1 MQKKPESSEQ
11 TEYYHKVVDCQ
22 YACPAHTP
30 VPQYIRLIAERKYTE
45 AYMLNRRSNVF
56 PGILGRVCDRPCEP
70 ACRRGRVEEKPV
82 AICRLKRVA
91 ADFKSDDIS
100 QWLPEVPEEKNGK
113 KIALVGAG
121 PASLTVTDDL
131 LPLGYECHLFEKD
144 QKPGGAMCSQ
154 VPSFRLPQK
163 VLDEETA
170 SVLNRGA
177 KVFYNTR
184 VKSLKSLLDQGYDAV
199 FVGAGAPEA
208 RKLLLPGVE
217 NIQSGLLPGVE
228 FLANVAFEHLDS
240 LTGTTLVI
248 GGGNTAMDCCRT
260 ALRVGSSQVKVI
272 APESYEQMLA
282 SPWEK
287 EDSERE
293 GIEFINH
300 LLPVEFQSH
309 NGALTAVVFK
319 KLKSLF
325 DESGAWN
332 PVEEDGASPVILE
345 CNQVI
350 LAIGQSLNLDFID
363 PELGIQFKKDTH
375 GNPLSTVDVDPLTY
389 QSQHPGVF
397 FGGDAAFGP
406 KNIIQAVAD
415 GHQAA
420 ISIHQYCQGLSVR
433 DRPEHQGILQS
444 QKMTMNQWSY
454 QNNYDQLNRH
464 LVPHEETSKCVSSL
478 KLEVELGFDQTL
490 AESEAARCLNCDIQT
505 VFEAPLCIE
514 CDACIDICPVE
525 CLMFSPESSESG
537 IRKALPV
544 PATNNDQAIFT
555 SETPQTGR
563 FMVKD
568 ENYCLHCGLCAE
580 RCPTGAWDMQSFD
593 LKIPHAGGL

>member
-1 MQKKPESSEQ
+1 MQKNPESCEQ

-30 VPQYIRLIAERKYTE
+30 VPQYIRLIADRKYTE

-91 ADFKSDDIS
+91 ADFKIKDIS
-100 QWLPEVPEEKNGK
+100 HLLPKVPSEKNGK
-113 KIALVGAG
+113 TIALIGTG
-121 PASLTVTDDL
+121 PSSLTVTDDL
-131 LPLGYECHLFEKD
+131 LTLGYECHLFEKD

-154 VPSFRLPQK
+154 VPAFRLPQN
-163 VLDEETA
+163 VLDDEIS

-177 KVFYNTR
+177 EVFYNTR
-184 VKSLKSLLDQGYDAV
+184 IKSLKSLLDKGYDAV

-208 RKLLLPGVE
+208 KKLRIPGADTL
-217 NIQSGLLPGVE
+217 QSGLLPGVE
-228 FLANVAFEHLDS
+228 FLANVAFGHLETLS
-240 LTGTTLVI
+240 GTTLVI

-260 ALRVGSSQVKVI
+260 ALRLGSTQVKVV
-272 APESYEQMLA
+272 APESYHQMLA

-293 GIEFINH
+293 GIEIKNH
-300 LLPVEFQSH
+300 LLPVEFLNQ
-309 NGALTAVVFK
+309 NGALTGVVFK
-319 KLKSLF
+319 KLVSLF
-325 DESGAWN
+325 DANGAWN
-332 PVEEDGASPVILE
+332 PVEDERSDPVVIN

-350 LAIGQSLNLDFID
+350 LAIGQNLNLDFID
-363 PELGIQFKKDTH
+363 PELGIQFQKDSR
-375 GNPLSTVDVDPLTY
+375 GNPLATVEVNPLTY
-389 QSQHPGVF
+389 QSIHPKIF

-420 ISIHQYCQGLSVR
+420 ISIHQFCQGVSVTE
-433 DRPEHQGILQS
+433 RPKNQGVLQS

-454 QNNYDQLNRH
+454 QNNYDLLDRQN
-464 LVPHEETSKCVSSL
+464 VPHEDPSKCISSL
-478 KLEVELGFDQTL
+478 KLEVELGFDAQL

-525 CLMFSPESSESG
+525 CLIFSPDTSEAT
-537 IRKALPV
+537 IRTSLPI
-544 PATNNDQAIFT
+544 PADNLQQAIFT
-555 SETPQTGR
+555 AKTPQTER
-563 FMVKD
+563 LMVKD

-593 LKIPHAGGL
+593 LKIPHAGDL